1 MPKGVLPSRFKE
13 GGWTREECLAASAA
27 MFGGERPEPDVSPA
41 DIAGARETLELGEAD
56 QPGHR
61 VTAPVKPKKTK
72 PVSPQRALF

>member
-1 MPKGVLPSRFKE
+1 MTLRI
-13 GGWTREECLAASAA
+13 GGYTKAEAIAAS
-27 MFGGERPEPDVSPA
+27 MERVRMERRGSEPDVSPA
-41 DIAGARETLELGEAD
+41 DLAGARETLELGEAD